1 MSHREGLGHPIPL
14 ALLATGFDLR
24 GSDAEINGFLYFSG
38 SVPDAGAARAQ
49 FTWHLLS
56 GQCCQFV
63 LRGRPPQ
70 VEALLRVAAV
80 SSGWSFTN
88 ALGIAACI
96 QAANENCLPFGFDN
110 LEEATGNGLPIEGE
124 VHLAQDKMEVARRLE
139 ALRDEIELS
148 LAPDWQPE
156 RTWLAVAEPARAN
169 SPGDRP
175 EPRVIPMTQS
185 IDQFGRRFADEV
197 MTAAADLAIAIH
209 REAEPSAVTD
219 SSPEVFWE
227 CLLFQT
233 HVADRF
239 GFVHFGIA
247 GRDVFVDA
255 LVEKLT
261 EAGTA
266 AAFIP
271 AMNEAQRVYQQYRA
285 LVPESGEGPAG
296 TLCWEFAKRLTLRFW
311 PSTPELTLFT
321 NIHAITAV
329 TLLGERF
336 FADAPSQ

>member
-1 MSHREGLGHPIPL
+1 MLPVL
-14 ALLATGFDLR
+14 
-24 GSDAEINGFLYFSG
+24 
-38 SVPDAGAARAQ
+38 
-49 FTWHLLS
+49 
-56 GQCCQFV
+56 V

-110 LEEATGNGLPIEGE
+110 LAEATGRALIEGE
-124 VHLAQDKMEVARRLE
+124 VYLAQDEMEVVRRLE

-156 RTWLAVAEPARAN
+156 RTWLPVAEPSLVTSRD
-169 SPGDRP
+169 DRP
-175 EPRVIPMTQS
+175 QPRVIPMAQS
-185 IDQFGRRFADEV
+185 IEQFGRRFADEV
-197 MTAAADLAIAIH
+197 TVAAADLAIAIH

-219 SSPEVFWE
+219 SSPEIFWE

-239 GFVHFGIA
+239 GFVQFGVA

-261 EAGTA
+261 ESGTA

-271 AMNEAQRVYQQYRA
+271 AMNEAQRVYEQYGA
-285 LVPESGEGPAG
+285 LVPEPGEGPAG

-311 PSTPELTLFT
+311 PAKPELTLFT
-321 NIHAITAV
+321 SIHAITAV
-329 TLLGERF
+329 TVLGERF
-336 FADAPSQ
+336 FADAPPAMSCGRCATAEIGNWQWVSKGMAGTRLHAELPIALLSPTVAMTSLAQ